1 MVAMPCVLVR
11 HLNGHTLNPDAMVPR
26 TLLGFGEQKQDYRAQ
41 ASHNIFAAL
50 DSDDEDTK
58 TVQVPASKVAEPTK
72 PKTVKARKEGEQ
84 PAKKQDGGRNG
95 GRGGR
100 GEGRGGREGGRGG
113 RGEGRGPRPDGERTE
128 RAPRPEGERR
138 PRSERAPRADRPE
151 GSTGTNLRAERERG
165 ERPDRS
171 HHHAEGGERTE
182 RKRNFDRKSGTGR
195 GKEVSKSGGG
205 ARNWGNEDDKTEQAA
220 EAAVDEAV
228 ADEAKEIAAEDA
240 VPEVAVVEEE
250 VDNTITYEE
259 YLASKKSSRSN
270 DELFADKELRTV
282 ENEFESAALITKHG
296 KTPDFIESNFEKVFT
311 KKTSGRKKNLVT
323 DVGFTA
329 PSISGPRFDRE
340 DREDRPAGGRGG
352 RGGRGEGARGGRG
365 GRGAA
370 GAGRGDV
377 KKSKANAPNVSDVNA
392 FPSL

>member
-1 MVAMPCVLVR
+1 M
-11 HLNGHTLNPDAMVPR
+11 
-26 TLLGFGEQKQDYRAQ
+26 
-41 ASHNIFAAL
+41 ASRNIFAAL

-58 TVQVPASKVAEPTK
+58 KVQVPAAPKAAEPTK
-72 PKTVKARKEGEQ
+72 PKTVKPRKEGEQ

-100 GEGRGGREGGRGG
+100 GEGRGAREGGRGG
-113 RGEGRGPRPDGERTE
+113 RGEGRGPRPDGER
-128 RAPRPEGERR
+128 APRAEGERR
-138 PRSERAPRADRPE
+138 PRSERAPRQDRPE

-171 HHHAEGGERTE
+171 HHHAEGGERSE
-182 RKRNFDRKSGTGR
+182 RKRHFDRKSGTGR

-205 ARNWGNEDDKTEQAA
+205 ARNWGNEDDKAEQAA

-228 ADEAKEIAAEDA
+228 ADEAKEIAAEEAA

-259 YLASKKSSRSN
+259 YLAKKKEARSN
-270 DELFADKELRTV
+270 GELFAEKELRTV
-282 ENEFESAALITKHG
+282 ENDFDGAALISKEG

-323 DVGFTA
+323 DVGFSA
-329 PSISGPRFDRE
+329 PAINPPRFDRVE
-340 DREDRPAGGRGG
+340 REDRGGRGG
-352 RGGRGEGARGGRG
+352 RGGREGGRG
-365 GRGAA
+365 R
-370 GAGRGDV
+370 GAGRGDA
-377 KKSKANAPNVSDVNA
+377 KKAAGGKANAPNVSDLNA